1 MIELKVI
8 NVGAEHA
15 VVLPT
20 DVLSALAVSA
30 GDYLYL
36 AEMLDGS
43 YRLTHH
49 NQHEVEQMELV
60 EGSMHE
66 EDA

>member
-1 MIELKVI
+1 MIELKII
-8 NVGAEHA
+8 NVEGQAGI
-15 VVLPT
+15 VLPAE
-20 DVLSALAVSA
+20 VSASLGVSA
-30 GDYLYL
+30 GDYVYL

-60 EGSMHE
+60 EGTMHE